1 MNTKIAGLS
10 IVALSMSLGACASTG
25 PAAPS
30 IAVMPGQSKSY
41 EAFQRDEG
49 FCQANA
55 QRAIN
60 YQSPGEIGNNSTIA
74 GAAVGTALG
83 ALAGAAIGST
93 SANAGRGAAIGAGT
107 GLVAGTM
114 IGASN
119 AQQTGG
125 SVQARFDLT
134 YAQCMR
140 ARGHDVLATAPPPP
154 PVVVYER
161 APPVYVYQR
170 SYGYGRPYPPGT
182 YGRPRW

>member
-1 MNTKIAGLS
+1 MNRKIAGVS
-10 IVALSMSLGACASTG
+10 VVALSMSLGACATTG
-25 PAAPS
+25 PAQPNV
-30 IAVMPGQSKSY
+30 AVMPGQSKSY
-41 EAFQRDEG
+41 EAFQRDDVN
-49 FCQANA
+49 CQASA
-55 QRAIN
+55 QRVIN
-60 YQSPGEIGNNSTIA
+60 YQSPGEVGNNSTIT

-119 AQQTGG
+119 AERTG
-125 SVQARFDLT
+125 
-134 YAQCMR
+134 
-140 ARGHDVLATAPPPP
+140 GHDVLATAPPPP

-170 SYGYGRPYPPGT
+170 PFGYGRPYQGL
-182 YGRPRW
+182 YGRHRW

>member
-1 MNTKIAGLS
+1 MNRKIAGIS
-10 IVALSMSLGACASTG
+10 VVALSMSLGACATTG
-25 PAAPS
+25 PAQPK

-41 EAFQRDEG
+41 EAFQRDDVN
-49 FCQANA
+49 CQASA

-60 YQSPGEIGNNSTIA
+60 YQSPGEVGNNSTIT

-119 AQQTGG
+119 AERTGG
-125 SVQARFDLT
+125 SVQGRFDLA

-170 SYGYGRPYPPGT
+170 PFGYGRPYQGL
-182 YGRPRW
+182 YGRHRW

>member
-1 MNTKIAGLS
+1 MNRKIAVFS
-10 IVALSMSLGACASTG
+10 IVAFSMSLGACATTG
-25 PAAPS
+25 PAQPN
-30 IAVMPGQSKSY
+30 IAVMPGKSKSY
-41 EAFQRDEG
+41 EGFQRDDVS
-49 FCQANA
+49 CQASA

-60 YQSPGEIGNNSTIA
+60 YQSPGEVGNNSTIA

-119 AQQTGG
+119 AERTGG
-125 SVQARFDLT
+125 SVQGRFDLT

-140 ARGHDVLATAPPPP
+140 ARGHEVLATAPPPP

-170 SYGYGRPYPPGT
+170 PFGYGRPFPGV
-182 YGRPRW
+182 YGGHRW

>member
-1 MNTKIAGLS
+1 MNTKITVLTLA
-10 IVALSMSLGACASTG
+10 ALSLSLGACATTG
-25 PAAPS
+25 PARPN
-30 IAVMPGQSKSY
+30 IAVMPGKAKSY
-41 EAFQRDEG
+41 ESFQRDDVS
-49 FCQANA
+49 CQASA

-60 YQSPGEIGNNSTIA
+60 YQSPGEVGNNSTIA

-119 AQQTGG
+119 AERTGG

-140 ARGHDVLATAPPPP
+140 ARGHEVLATAPPPP
-154 PVVVYER
+154 PIVVYER

-170 SYGYGRPYPPGT
+170 PFGYSRPYSGI
-182 YGRPRW
+182 YGGYRW